1 LREKERLAGTE
12 RDWHQ
17 EMESGRDR
25 VEIMADRVAGRETER
40 LAGTERDWYQQR

>member
-1 LREKERLAGTE
+1 MREKERLAGTE

-25 VEIMADRVAGRETER
+25 VEILADRVADRESER
-40 LAGTERDWYQQR
+40 LARKQRDWHQQR